1 MTATALD
8 SVIFCDIFS
17 TPQMRRV
24 FSDEART
31 GYSLDFEAALARAQA
46 RLGII
51 PEKAAR
57 EIVRQCRI
65 ENIDIARL

>member
-8 SVIFCDIFS
+8 SVIFRDIFT
-17 TPQMRRV
+17 TPEMREV
-24 FSDEART
+24 FSDERRT
-31 GYSLDFEAALARAQA
+31 SYYLEIERALARAQA

-57 EIVRQCRI
+57 RSSA
-65 ENIDIARL
+65 NAGSKTSTSPA